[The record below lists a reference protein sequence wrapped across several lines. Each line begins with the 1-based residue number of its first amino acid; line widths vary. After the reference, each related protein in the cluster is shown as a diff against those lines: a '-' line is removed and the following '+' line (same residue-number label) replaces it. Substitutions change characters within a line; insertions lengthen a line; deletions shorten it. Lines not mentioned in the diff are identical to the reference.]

1 MDDAGFVGGF
11 ERLGDLARDGRRL
24 LERKRAVGQAFFE
37 GGAFHQ
43 LQDESRDALLLGDAV
58 DPGDVRMIEG
68 REDVRL
74 ALEAGTPV
82 GVARDR
88 VRQDLERHLP
98 LQLQVAG
105 AIDLAHSARPE
116 RCQNLIWAKRGAGV
130 ERHRRGA
137 IIGAPARSAQF
148 VQSPSERGER

>member
-11 ERLGDLARDGRRL
+11 ERLGNLARDGRRL
-24 LERKRAVGQAFFE
+24 VERKRALGQALCE
-37 GGAFHQ
+37 GGTFHQ

-58 DPGDVRMIEG
+58 DPGNVRMIQG

-74 ALEAGTPV
+74 ALEAGTPI

-88 VRQDLERHLP
+88 VRQNLESHLA

-105 AIDLAHSARPE
+105 AIDLAHPARPE
-116 RCQNLIWAKRGAGV
+116 RCQNLV
-130 ERHRRGA
+130 
-137 IIGAPARSAQF
+137 
-148 VQSPSERGER
+148 